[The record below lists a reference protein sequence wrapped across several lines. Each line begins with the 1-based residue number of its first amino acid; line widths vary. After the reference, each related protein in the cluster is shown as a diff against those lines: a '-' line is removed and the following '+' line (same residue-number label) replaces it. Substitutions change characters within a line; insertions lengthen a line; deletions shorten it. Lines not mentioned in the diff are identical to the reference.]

1 LEIIID
7 LDEAR
12 LFQNEN
18 PETIIF
24 KFKKGKYNLKD
35 EKIKILRIKSTKA
48 TPSEIYT
55 KAKEALLYETSNDLF
70 NYYEI
75 PHYLHTQTWSTYA
88 FAFNFANFPYIKLK
102 DIAKVGV
109 GLVSGFD
116 KAFLVST
123 NELKSFNDREKVLVK
138 KFIKAKNCKRFLTE
152 GYELYIVVDESIKSE
167 EELKENYPNIYR
179 KLLPFKDEMLK
190 RYLPQNKS
198 WFHWQALRNYK
209 FLLSNLNKK
218 RIYVPVL
225 DRHKYNRFS
234 LGKDG
239 LLPHGD
245 VLFIQP
251 YEENDLFFL
260 LGYLNSAFFR
270 NYYLSKGARR
280 GGRISF
286 TQKLVEDVEIPLFS
300 DNVKDKIK
308 EIAKEIVFRLENN
321 YDISNLENELDNLIN
336 SSIEKQEFKAEVGRG
351 FIGSFWSLKKR
362 GAT

>member
-1 LEIIID
+1 M
-7 LDEAR
+7 
-12 LFQNEN
+12 
-18 PETIIF
+18 
-24 KFKKGKYNLKD
+24 
-35 EKIKILRIKSTKA
+35 
-48 TPSEIYT
+48 
-55 KAKEALLYETSNDLF
+55 
-70 NYYEI
+70 
-75 PHYLHTQTWSTYA
+75 
-88 FAFNFANFPYIKLK
+88 
-102 DIAKVGV
+102 
-109 GLVSGFD
+109 
-116 KAFLVST
+116 
-123 NELKSFNDREKVLVK
+123 KSFNDREKVLVK

-167 EELKENYPNIYR
+167 AELKEHYPNIYK
-179 KLLPFKDEMLK
+179 KLLPFKGEMLK
-190 RYLPQNKS
+190 RYLPHNKN

-218 RIYVPVL
+218 KIYVPVL

-251 YEENDLFFL
+251 YEEDDLFFL
-260 LGYLNSAFFR
+260 LGYLNSVFFR

-308 EIAKEIVFRLENN
+308 EIVFRLENN
-321 YDISNLENELDNLIN
+321 HDILSLEKELDNLIN
-336 SSIEKQEFKAEVGRG
+336 SSIEKQEGSIR
-351 FIGSFWSLKKR
+351 SFWSLKGK
-362 GAT
+362 GAI